1 MQIFVTAKTSARQT
15 VVKKKDESH
24 FDVSVKEAPLENRA
38 NKAITR
44 ALADYFDIAPSRI
57 SLVRGE
63 KSKQKVFEIM

>member
-1 MQIFVTAKTSARQT
+1 MRIFVTAKTSARQT

-24 FDVSVKEAPLENRA
+24 FEVSVRTPPLENRA
-38 NKAITR
+38 NKAIIK

-63 KSKQKVFEIM
+63 KSKQKVFDIL